1 MTIKITLKILHLDEC
16 TVGVSDEKKLRWCS
30 INAVK
35 PIIPEWGDMP
45 FDLDVLNVI

>member
-16 TVGVSDEKKLRWCS
+16 TVGVLDEKKWRWCS
-30 INAVK
+30 SNVVK
-35 PIIPEWGDMP
+35 PINLEWGDMP